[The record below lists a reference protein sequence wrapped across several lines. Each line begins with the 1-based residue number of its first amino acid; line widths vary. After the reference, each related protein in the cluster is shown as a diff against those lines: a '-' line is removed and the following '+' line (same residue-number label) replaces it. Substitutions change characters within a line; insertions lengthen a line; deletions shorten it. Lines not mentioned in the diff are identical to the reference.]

1 MNKLAVELNKKLEGT
16 SAGAL
21 LSDLGQRMYF
31 PKGIARQAGEAN
43 RKATRYNATT
53 GMAVNEGEP
62 MILPTVQ
69 DNLPR
74 LSPTESVSYAPT
86 PGEERLRKVW
96 KEEMI
101 RKNPGIDEDK
111 VSQPMVVPGLTN
123 GISQTADLFVNAGD
137 VVIMPDMYWGN
148 YNLIFEVRREA
159 EICTFPFFNDKS
171 TFNVEGLLST
181 IKEKQINKKAI
192 VLLNFPNNPTGYS
205 PTKEEA
211 EAINEGIYKIAEE
224 GTHLLVISD
233 DAYFGL
239 FYEGDIY
246 RESMFS
252 LFSRAHDNILAVKV
266 DGATKE
272 DFVWGFRIGFVTFGG
287 KGLTSDHYFA
297 LEEKL
302 TGALRGT
309 ISNSSRAGQTIL
321 HKELSSLIYHGVKIK
336 YYHLLEDRYKE
347 VKKIVEER
355 KTGLNLEVVP
365 FNSGYFMSFQLKK
378 GSAEDLRIHLLKE
391 EGIGTIAIG
400 TKYLRIAYAAV
411 DKRDLKDLY
420 NAVFEASDK
429 LFG

>member
-1 MNKLAVELNKKLEGT
+1 MNKLAIQLNKKLEGT

-21 LSDLGQRMYF
+21 LSDLGLRMFF
-31 PKGIARQAGEAN
+31 PKGIARQAGEAS
-43 RKATRYNATT
+43 RKATRFNATV

-86 PGEERLRKVW
+86 PGESRLRKIW

-111 VSQPMVVPGLTN
+111 VSNPIVVPGLTN
-123 GISQTADLFVNAGD
+123 GISQTADLFVDKGD
-137 VVIMPDMYWGN
+137 AVIIPDMYWGN
-148 YNLIFEVRREA
+148 YNLIFDVRREGN
-159 EICTFPFFNDKS
+159 IHTYPFFS
-171 TFNVEGLLST
+171 EGGAFNIKGLVET
-181 IKEKQINKKAI
+181 IRTKQVKGKAV

-211 EAINEGIYKIAEE
+211 EEVKDQLTSLAEE
-224 GTHLLVISD
+224 GIKLLIITD

-239 FYEGDIY
+239 FYEGDIF
-246 RESMFS
+246 RQSLFS
-252 LFSRAHDNILAVKV
+252 LFSRAHENILAVKV

-287 KGLTSDHYFA
+287 KGLTQEHYDA

-336 YYHLLEDRYKE
+336 FYHLLEERYKE
-347 VKKIVEER
+347 VKKIIQNR
-355 KTGLNLEVVP
+355 TTGMDMEPLP
-365 FNSGYFMSFQLKK
+365 FNSGYFMSFQLKT
-378 GSAEDLRIHLLKE
+378 GDAEALRIHLLQE

-411 DKRDLKDLY
+411 DKRDLKDL
-420 NAVFEASDK
+420 FETIFQASDK
-429 LFG
+429 LCQ